1 MERIIIYTFL
11 QSVLCFSLFA
21 QNSMQTSARFA
32 VKTPQEIF
40 VGGIMK
46 ANNLNDAEHQFL
58 KVRMNPITMIYSFPV
73 KSETIIPSYDNMVK
87 TIEQRLVENDVLK
100 PNYQFSFTIKQIS
113 SYLQLY
119 PYFGE
124 EIDLFSYF
132 GITSRHLTSRTA
144 AILDISQ
151 SFFSVNMDLPEN
163 LSDDPQVHEQMDELI
178 YVNSIEF
185 GRRTVLVVE
194 SNVGYQDL
202 SVALNELLDNASDEA
217 GKVSEKSKSIIA
229 NSIIRGLI
237 LDPLAKENMT
247 PDNPLKYL
255 INYMNTKVTSGN
267 FGVPIF
273 FTAAWLKDNATF
285 VNKYSY

>member
-1 MERIIIYTFL
+1 
-11 QSVLCFSLFA
+11 
-21 QNSMQTSARFA
+21 
-32 VKTPQEIF
+32 
-40 VGGIMK
+40 MK

-202 SVALNELLDNASDEA
+202 SVALNELLDNAYVRCMPGMYFICKRLLQTKLVYLKKDETVMTE
-217 GKVSEKSKSIIA
+217 VSINVCIGIHGPIRMSLSTEHGRSCSKRWVS
-229 NSIIRGLI
+229 
-237 LDPLAKENMT
+237 
-247 PDNPLKYL
+247 
-255 INYMNTKVTSGN
+255 VTRC
-267 FGVPIF
+267 
-273 FTAAWLKDNATF
+273 
-285 VNKYSY
+285 